1 MPASLFFHGRLARL
15 SLLRWQQHSPLLLDW
30 KHSRHAKLIC
40 HVFYPMK
47 TLWIVSPS
55 ERNPVLETIGHGPPP
70 VWSSTVRDAR
80 LRRTSDATH
89 AIFADPASRA
99 FEERLALLAP
109 TDATVLIMGETG
121 TGKEVAA
128 RELHARSGRTGPFLA
143 VNCGAM
149 TESLAEAELFGHEK
163 GAFTGAL
170 KSQMGWFEAAS
181 GGTLLLDEV
190 GELPL
195 SMQAKLL
202 RVLQER
208 EITRVGSRVPRSIN
222 ARIVAATNVDLEAA
236 SAAGQF
242 RRDLLFRL
250 AVATVTLRPLRHRRQ
265 DIEPMAQYF
274 LAQYGPR
281 FRRPAQVFT
290 AEALDCLTRYDWPGN
305 VRELDNVVHRAVLL
319 TTGAVID
326 AGDLSIDAAPHPPA
340 AVAAGDG
347 ARPTPEAA
355 LRSLAERWIGDGEP
369 DLLQRV
375 TNVLVQAGFDV
386 AGGNQVR
393 AAELLGV
400 SRNTLRTQLSH
411 LGMIPMRRRRADDG
425 ERNWVRVRIGTQ
437 KFGTST
443 LLRVGGAL
451 ERRLAEQQILVDWRN
466 FDTGPPLI
474 EALSAG
480 DIDIGSAGEV
490 PPIFAQAN
498 GAPILYVA
506 CEPAAP
512 SSVALV
518 VREGSAI
525 DSMLDLRG
533 RRVAL
538 SPRANVHLLLM
549 RALDMHGLTMADI
562 RPVYAPHGV
571 PSGPALQDADAWMMW
586 DPYLADLQSQGG
598 FRILFDGTG
607 LVANTRFYIARRHLV
622 RTLPEVVHTILE
634 EARRVAAEAAQSPAD
649 AAHRLAGPFGMEAP
663 GLELAM
669 RRLAVGPR
677 ILDEA
682 VMRDQQGIADRLY
695 TGGLLPR
702 AIAVQDA
709 LWPSQ
714 ADHR

>member
-1 MPASLFFHGRLARL
+1 VPVPIFDDASNTTGFLLHAQQLAGDTVGLAAPRMRHQFVVLFILLNVYGLARL
-15 SLLRWQQHSPLLLDW
+15 ESS
-30 KHSRHAKLIC
+30 
-40 HVFYPMK
+40 
-47 TLWIVSPS
+47 IV
-55 ERNPVLETIGHGPPP
+55 ETKRPGPPP
-70 VWSSTVRDAR
+70 AWSSAIREAR

-99 FEERLALLAP
+99 FEARLGLLAP

-149 TESLAEAELFGHEK
+149 TESLAESELFGHEK

-181 GGTLLLDEV
+181 GGTLLLDEI

-208 EITRVGSRVPRSIN
+208 EITRVGSRVPRRID

-236 SAAGQF
+236 SAKGAF

-250 AVATVTLRPLRHRRQ
+250 AVATVTLRPLRQRQQ
-265 DIEPMAQYF
+265 DIEPMARFF
-274 LAQYGPR
+274 LAQYGSR
-281 FRRPAQVFT
+281 FGRAAQAFT
-290 AEALDCLTRYDWPGN
+290 PEALDRLARYDWPGN

-319 TTGAVID
+319 TTEAVIGAD
-326 AGDLSIDAAPHPPA
+326 DLSIDATAETPPPE
-340 AVAAGDG
+340 VAAD
-347 ARPTPEAA
+347 AAQPTLEGA
-355 LRSLAERWIGDGEP
+355 LRGLAERWIGGGEP
-369 DLLQRV
+369 ALLQRA
-375 TNVLVQAGFDV
+375 TTVLVQAGFDA

-393 AAELLGV
+393 AAEVLGV

-411 LGMIPMRRRRADDG
+411 LGVIPTRRRRPQGGD
-425 ERNWVRVRIGTQ
+425 RNWVRVRIGTQ
-437 KFGTST
+437 KFGTSA
-443 LLRVGGAL
+443 LLRVGGEL
-451 ERRLAEQQILVDWRN
+451 ERRLAEQQILVDWRD

-474 EALSAG
+474 EALAAG

-506 CEPAAP
+506 CEQAAP

-518 VREGSAI
+518 VRESSAI

-538 SPRANVHLLLM
+538 SARANVHLLLM

-562 RPVYAPHGV
+562 QPVYAPRGV
-571 PSGPALQDADAWMMW
+571 PSGPATLPHADAWMMW
-586 DPYLADLQSQGG
+586 DPYLGDQQAQGG

-607 LVANTRFYIARRHLV
+607 LVANTRFYMARRHLV
-622 RTLPEVVHTILE
+622 RTLPEVVDAILN
-634 EARRVAAEAAQSPAD
+634 EARRVAAEAAQSPAE
-649 AAHRLAGPFGMEAP
+649 AAHRLAGPFGMEYP
-663 GLELAM
+663 GLEMAM

-682 VMRDQQGIADRLY
+682 VMRDQQVIADRFY

-702 AIAVQDA
+702 AISVKDA
-709 LWPSQ
+709 LWS
-714 ADHR
+714 R

>member
-1 MPASLFFHGRLARL
+1 MV
-15 SLLRWQQHSPLLLDW
+15 WN
-30 KHSRHAKLIC
+30 
-40 HVFYPMK
+40 
-47 TLWIVSPS
+47 S
-55 ERNPVLETIGHGPPP
+55 EG
-70 VWSSTVRDAR
+70 RDAR
-80 LRRTSDATH
+80 LRRTSDATR

-149 TESLAEAELFGHEK
+149 TESLAESELFGHEK

-195 SMQAKLL
+195 AMQAKML

-208 EITRVGSRVPRSIN
+208 EITRVGSRVPRRID

-236 SAAGQF
+236 AARGAF

-265 DIEPMAQYF
+265 DIEPMAGYF
-274 LAQYGPR
+274 LCQYGSR
-281 FRRPAQVFT
+281 FHRPTQAFT
-290 AEALDCLTRYDWPGN
+290 PEALDRLTHYDWPGN

-319 TTGAVID
+319 TAEAVIG
-326 AGDLSIDAAPHPPA
+326 AGDLSINSPADAPSPA
-340 AVAAGDG
+340 CPGDT
-347 ARPTPEAA
+347 ARTTLEAA
-355 LRSLAERWIGDGEP
+355 LRSLAERWIRDGEP
-369 DLLQRV
+369 ELLQRA
-375 TNVLVQAGFDV
+375 TTILVQAGFDA

-411 LGMIPMRRRRADDG
+411 LGVIPTRRRRPPG
-425 ERNWVRVRIGTQ
+425 GSQNWVRVRIGTQ
-437 KFGTST
+437 KFGTSA
-443 LLRVGGAL
+443 LLRLGGEL
-451 ERRLAEQQILVDWRN
+451 ERRLAEQRILVDWRD

-474 EALSAG
+474 EALAAG
-480 DIDIGSAGEV
+480 NIDIGSAGEV
-490 PPIFAQAN
+490 PPIFAQAS

-518 VREGSAI
+518 VREGSPI
-525 DSMLDLRG
+525 GSMLDLRG

-549 RALDMHGLTMADI
+549 RALDMHGLTLADI
-562 RPVYAPHGV
+562 RPAYAPPGI
-571 PSGPALQDADAWMMW
+571 PSGPAALPDADAWMMW
-586 DPYLADLQSQGG
+586 DPYLGDLQSQGG

-607 LVANTRFYIARRHLV
+607 LVANARFYMARRHLV
-622 RTLPEVVHTILE
+622 RTLPEVVDAVLN
-634 EARRVAAEAAQSPAD
+634 EARRVADEAVQSPAEAAN
-649 AAHRLAGPFGMEAP
+649 RLAGPFGMDYLGVEI
-663 GLELAM
+663 AM
-669 RRLAVGPR
+669 RRLAAGPR
-677 ILDEA
+677 PLDDA
-682 VMRDQQGIADRLY
+682 VMRDQQVIADRFY
-695 TGGLLPR
+695 KSGLLPR
-702 AIAVQDA
+702 AISVKDA
-709 LWPSQ
+709 LWSGW
-714 ADHR
+714 ADRR